1 MAIFSDDG
9 AFYRAEIIELN
20 KLNGHLIQYIDF
32 GNSAIV
38 DPQNIYPVEK
48 ELMCLP
54 KQAVQCSLLNVA
66 PLDGSNWSEA
76 NTKEIDNC
84 FNVDNC
90 TCVFHDKKD
99 NKYLISL
106 INNGNDV
113 AKMLAKLNLASLS
126 NSGTKSDVDVKGK
139 IIFYI
144 SFL

>member
-1 MAIFSDDG
+1 M
-9 AFYRAEIIELN
+9 R
-20 KLNGHLIQYIDF
+20 
-32 GNSAIV
+32 
-38 DPQNIYPVEK
+38 
-48 ELMCLP
+48 LP

-84 FNVDNC
+84 FNVDKC

-106 INNGNDV
+106 INNGDDV
-113 AKMLAKLNLASLS
+113 AEMLAKLNLASLS